1 MFCFEARNTYLR
13 VPLRGLRHEK
23 QPSKIQLQLLGI
35 CLHTTRLNFGYICRE
50 QIGTGPG
57 ASSGAGYRARWGGG
71 AGAGSAEEVPE
82 LPDEVLVEV
91 PGQVPEHLADTL
103 SLHVVTLICFRGVT
117 LTCRH
122 VCALP
127 KTKFITRVN
136 LFISQDEIFPRGGI
150 TGGTPSKEKTS
161 PRGRAT
167 SLFMRRERGVQSFVS
182 EQVVLYTN
190 PIWQCVLQQV
200 TECHDPKG

>member
-127 KTKFITRVN
+127 KTKFINLSTRR
-136 LFISQDEIFPRGGI
+136 DHGGHPKQRENFS
-150 TGGTPSKEKTS
+150 TRKGHQSVHEEGAGG
-161 PRGRAT
+161 A
-167 SLFMRRERGVQSFVS
+167 V
-182 EQVVLYTN
+182 
-190 PIWQCVLQQV
+190 IC
-200 TECHDPKG
+200 